1 MAANPAPAPL
11 NAGEPIAPP
20 APRDTVTLVDGTT
33 FCISAAS
40 GDIESDAGAQGL
52 FFHDTRIVSR
62 WQLRIDGIRPQTLS
76 VLHDDNHLARFL
88 LRRPPAPGTADSTML
103 VLRQRTVGAGMRETI
118 TLRNVGRETSVV
130 RVQLLVGTDF
140 ADLFAVKEGHAR
152 GHNLQA
158 IAGMDLVF
166 TRGDGT
172 RGLLVH
178 ATGDPVTQHDGL
190 SWQAVVDPRTEWTV
204 EVTAQPLVD
213 QQRVPAR
220 SGLPRE
226 ACSEPIAWRD
236 TVTSIQAEQPD
247 LDHMLRRTVVDLD
260 GLRITDDEGR
270 GRFVAA
276 GAPWFMTL
284 FGRDSLLTAW
294 MCLPL
299 DPSLAVGT
307 LQTLAELQGRKA
319 HPPTEEEPGRILHEL
334 RLGPE
339 NVHALGGEHYY
350 GTVDAS
356 PLFVALL
363 AQARRWGASEVDVS
377 ALLPAADA
385 ALSWM
390 EQYGDRDGD
399 GFLEYQRA
407 TDRGLIN
414 QGWKDSWDGINDA
427 AGHMAEAPVALA
439 EVQGYA
445 YAAWLARAELAE
457 AFGDPQRAEACR
469 QHASKLR
476 QRFAE
481 EFWLPQ
487 EGYFAVA
494 LDGNKRPLDALTS
507 NPGHCLWTGIVD
519 DEHAAT
525 MIARMSRSDL
535 DSGFGLRTLSTEM
548 GAYNPMSY
556 HNGSVWPHDTALAV
570 AGLMRYGHIPG
581 AVTLAHRLADGLLRA
596 ATAFGG
602 RLPELYCGFPS
613 TTFGAPVP
621 YPTSCSPQAWA
632 SAAPLLLIR
641 SFLGL
646 EVSAAQRQI
655 SLHPRLPARW
665 GTVTIDRLRLP
676 ESSPGAGDGAPV
688 RITANGGDAQVESLP
703 DGWTV
708 TRSV

>member
-1 MAANPAPAPL
+1 MDVPTPL
-11 NAGEPIAPP
+11 NAGEPAPP
-20 APRDTVTLVDGTT
+20 PARDTVTLVDGTT
-33 FCISAAS
+33 FCISSAN
-40 GDIESDAGAQGL
+40 GDIDSDGGPQGL

-62 WQLRIDGIRPQTLS
+62 WQLRVDGIRPQQLS
-76 VLHDDNHLARFL
+76 VLNDDNHLARFL

-103 VLRQRTVGAGMRETI
+103 VVRRRDVGTGMRETI

-140 ADLFAVKEGHAR
+140 ADLFTVKEGHAQS
-152 GHNLQA
+152 HNQHA

-166 TRGDGT
+166 TRQDGT
-172 RGLLVH
+172 RGLLVY

-190 SWQAVVDPRTEWTV
+190 SWQAVVDPRAEWTV
-204 EVTAQPLVD
+204 EVTAQPLID
-213 QQRVPAR
+213 QQRVPA
-220 SGLPRE
+220 STAVRE
-226 ACSEPIAWRD
+226 QGGELVSWRD
-236 TVTSIQAEQPD
+236 SVTLIRAEHPD
-247 LDHMLRRTVVDLD
+247 LDLMLRRTVADLD

-299 DPSLAVGT
+299 DPALAVGT
-307 LQTLAELQGRKA
+307 LQTLAELQGRRA

-363 AQARRWGASEVDVS
+363 AQARRWGAGDMEVS

-390 EQYGDRDGD
+390 EHYGDRDGD

-439 EVQGYA
+439 EAQGYA
-445 YAAWLARAELAE
+445 YAAWLARAELAD
-457 AFGDPQRAEACR
+457 AFGDPQLADTCR
-469 QHASKLR
+469 QRASKLR

-481 EFWLPQ
+481 EFWLPN

-494 LDGNKRPLDALTS
+494 LDGAKRPLDALTS
-507 NPGHCLWTGIVD
+507 NPAHCLWSGIVN
-519 DEHAAT
+519 DEHAAAL
-525 MIARMSRSDL
+525 IARMGEPDL
-535 DSGFGLRTLSTEM
+535 DSGFGLRTLSERM

-570 AGLMRYGHIPG
+570 AGLIRYAHLPG
-581 AVTLAHRLADGLLRA
+581 AVDLAHRLADGLLRA
-596 ATAFGG
+596 STAFGG
-602 RLPELYCGFPS
+602 RLPELYCGFS
-613 TTFGAPVP
+613 AAAFGVPVP

-641 SFLGL
+641 SLLGL
-646 EVSAAQRQI
+646 EISAAQRV
-655 SLHPRLPARW
+655 LTLRPRLPISW
-665 GTVTIDRLRLP
+665 GKVTIDRLLLP
-676 ESSPGAGDGAPV
+676 DSAPGSGRGTLV
-688 RITANGGDAQVESLP
+688 RITAHGGDAHVESLP
-703 DGWTV
+703 DGW
-708 TRSV
+708 RLQN

>member
-1 MAANPAPAPL
+1 MDVPTPL
-11 NAGEPIAPP
+11 NAGEPVAPP
-20 APRDTVTLVDGTT
+20 APRGTVTLVDGTT
-33 FCISAAS
+33 FCISATS
-40 GDIESDAGAQGL
+40 GDIETDSGPQGL

-62 WQLRIDGIRPQTLS
+62 WQLRVDGVRPQHLS
-76 VLHDDNHLARFL
+76 VLHDDNHVARFL

-103 VLRQRTVGAGMRETI
+103 VVRQRTVGAGMRETI

-140 ADLFAVKEGHAR
+140 ADLFAVKEGHAH
-152 GHNLQA
+152 GHHQHA

-166 TRGDGT
+166 TRSDGT

-213 QQRVPAR
+213 QQRVPTSAATAR
-220 SGLPRE
+220 
-226 ACSEPIAWRD
+226 EPGGEPLAWRD
-236 TVTSIQAEQPD
+236 NVTSIRADRSDID
-247 LDHMLRRTVVDLD
+247 LMLRRTVADLN
-260 GLRITDDEGR
+260 GLRITDDDGK

-299 DPSLAVGT
+299 DASLAVGT
-307 LQTLAELQGRKA
+307 LQTLAELQGRRA

-339 NVHALGGEHYY
+339 NVHALGGMQYY

-363 AQARRWGASEVDVS
+363 AEARRWGAGDPEVS

-390 EQYGDRDGD
+390 EHYGDRDGD

-407 TDRGLIN
+407 TDRGLSN

-427 AGHMAEAPVALA
+427 AGHLVEAPVALA
-439 EVQGYA
+439 EAQGYA
-445 YAAWLARAELAE
+445 YAALLARAELADE
-457 AFGDPQRAEACR
+457 FGDPQLADTCR
-469 QHASKLR
+469 QRASKLR

-481 EFWLPQ
+481 EFWLPN

-494 LDGNKRPLDALTS
+494 LDGAKRPLDAITS
-507 NPGHCLWTGIVD
+507 NPAHCLWSGIVN
-519 DEHAAT
+519 DEQAA
-525 MIARMSRSDL
+525 MVIRRMAQPDM
-535 DSGFGLRTLSTEM
+535 DSGFGLRTLSEQM

-570 AGLMRYGHIPG
+570 AGLIRYAHLPG
-581 AVTLAHRLADGLLRA
+581 AVELAHRLADGLLRA

-602 RLPELYCGFPS
+602 RLPELYCGFPAS
-613 TTFGAPVP
+613 TFGMPVP

-632 SAAPLLLIR
+632 SAAPLLLVR
-641 SFLGL
+641 ALLGL
-646 EVSAAQRQI
+646 EISAARQV
-655 SLHPRLPARW
+655 LTLRPRLPVTW
-665 GTVTIDRLRLP
+665 GTITIDRLLLP
-676 ESSPGAGDGAPV
+676 DSTPGNGRGTSV
-688 RITANGGDAQVESLP
+688 RITATGGDAHVESLP
-703 DGWTV
+703 DGW
-708 TRSV
+708 RLQG